1 MNIYVFISAF
11 LCVFVCS
18 VPATVHHICWCV
30 LPIQFKPLRWLRMRP
45 QMNIERTHK
54 SRIHHWNDRKTA
66 NEHNVNRGVVERHK
80 VDDTKRTRHLVNCE
94 NLSWVVRVYI
104 YNVRACVCGVL
115 VGVGANTTWSWCLC
129 VCVCVCWSPLNRRMK
144 LWRMQTNYFIK
155 LEKQRKV
162 FN

>member
-1 MNIYVFISAF
+1 MYLLVRF
-11 LCVFVCS
+11 CVFLCS

-30 LPIQFKPLRWLRMRP
+30 LPIQFKPLRWFRIRP
-45 QMNIERTHK
+45 QMNIERHTQISHSPLK
-54 SRIHHWNDRKTA
+54 RPQDGKR
-66 NEHNVNRGVVERHK
+66 EHNVIRGVVERHK

-104 YNVRACVCGVL
+104 YNVRACVRCACGRRCKHYVVMVL
-115 VGVGANTTWSWCLC
+115 VC
-129 VCVCVCWSPLNRRMK
+129 VFVCIGPRWIAAWK